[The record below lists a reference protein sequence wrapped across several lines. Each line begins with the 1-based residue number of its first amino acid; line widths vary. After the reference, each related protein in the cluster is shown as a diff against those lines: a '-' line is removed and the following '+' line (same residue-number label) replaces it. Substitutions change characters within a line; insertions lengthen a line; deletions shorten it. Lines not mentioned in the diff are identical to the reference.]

1 MNSKLGTSKFRLILV
16 RADEDALPSYLNDFC
31 TVAKNFILLMIK
43 QLCYTKTDV
52 QFFKGNVSTK
62 KLYNYNQFVYT
73 LMW

>member
-1 MNSKLGTSKFRLILV
+1 
-16 RADEDALPSYLNDFC
+16 
-31 TVAKNFILLMIK
+31 MIT